1 MPPQCVKNFLC
12 GLDASRT
19 VNVKHSDFLLGLAAV
34 DLELHIGGFVLILHA
49 WIYILVTGH
58 GIALTLYSS
67 CEGDLDFF
75 NIL

>member
-12 GLDASRT
+12 SLNASRT

-34 DLELHIGGFVLILHA
+34 GLEQHIGGFVLILDS

-58 GIALTLYSS
+58 GIALTLYPS
-67 CEGDLDFF
+67 CEYNLDVF

>member
-1 MPPQCVKNFLC
+1 MPPQYVRNFLC
-12 GLDASRT
+12 GLNASRT
-19 VNVKHSDFLLGLAAV
+19 VNVKHSDFLLGLAV
-34 DLELHIGGFVLILHA
+34 GLELHIGGFVLILDV

-67 CEGDLDFF
+67 CERNLDFF